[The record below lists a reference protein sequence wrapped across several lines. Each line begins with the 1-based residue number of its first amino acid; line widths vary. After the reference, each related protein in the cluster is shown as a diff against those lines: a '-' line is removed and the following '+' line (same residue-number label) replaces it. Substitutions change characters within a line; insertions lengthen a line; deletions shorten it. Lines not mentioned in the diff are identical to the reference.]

1 MNLALVRKETNQLV
15 FESEGYLLIHEDLR
29 LEDYE
34 VEVTYTTSGSHF
46 VATRFLTEIY
56 YFGFR
61 LEKRGTGWF
70 LTGEEYREGT
80 SRVLVEKQITQTMTS
95 PYRIKITVEGSKQT
109 VSLNGVVALV
119 MEYQNIVNGY
129 VGLMEKTGATV
140 TALTIDQLFPS
151 GYTTTILNNEYIKTE
166 ETETEEQLIELNGT
180 ESTVALNLPTEV
192 ETSFTVSFDY
202 EGTGS
207 VTIDGVTDTLSAI
220 GFARHVCTRHTLVGV
235 DRTVLIKANGLLR
248 IKNVQMEKG
257 SVYLGYVP
265 TEATANMRPK
275 SEVSFPTKRNVYP
288 EGSLYYKGSFRSN
301 ASTVKKILLK
311 TGNLE
316 VGIVN
321 RQAYL
326 NVNGIIVQTVAAA
339 SLKDFTVVA
348 SWSASQLNIGLQSN
362 VFATAEYKGATTV
375 QIGNMMTL
383 TDATYFYD
391 GSVDELVLWKK
402 PTPTS
407 ELHLLN
413 MTYNPMAR
421 SFTSDFN
428 DVISSKEKTFVE
440 ATLAPIDGSPILV
453 EDEEG
458 ALEKVAFFDMETA
471 DYRTWN
477 EEFIRYD
484 GKSDYLVIAYQ
495 NIDPINFKV
504 SIYHEE
510 VFIGF
515 AEKIDERK
523 VYLTLTDEQKREYF
537 GEELKVRYQVNRS
550 YIVDYKHAPVDSYRV
565 QLAKAQGKEL
575 SVTQEGNRMNQMRLS
590 TEIELNP
597 LENAQSEGFL
607 YITNQVQKIGGFRI
621 FLTPDKLQADGIE
634 TSTLII
640 EPIDLE
646 GNEVIGASLDVT
658 TNAGLIEPMVSRK
671 YAKIRSAGGRY
682 YYTYHA
688 PYIQTKIER
697 AVQNIGITIKDRKT
711 GIGTEVP
718 IYLRP
723 VTHALKAA
731 PKAFRFESQ
740 IIFEY
745 LAKCY
750 KRQDA
755 PAEWIEI
762 LDQNQDG
769 RVDDYEMKWLQDH
782 MNDTSLQ
789 GIAKQLKEME
799 G

>member
-15 FESEGYLLIHEDLR
+15 FESEGYMLIHKDLR

-70 LTGEEYREGT
+70 LTGEEYRDGT
-80 SRVLVEKQITQTMTS
+80 SRILVEKQLAQTLTS
-95 PYRIKITVEGSKQT
+95 PYRMKVTIEGAKQT
-109 VSLNGVVALV
+109 VTLNDTVVLV

-129 VGLMEKTGATV
+129 VALIEKINAVVTGI
-140 TALTIDQLFPS
+140 TIDQLFPS
-151 GYTTTILNNEYIKTE
+151 GYTPTILKNEYIKTAETSDE
-166 ETETEEQLIELNGT
+166 ERFVEINGV
-180 ESTVALNLPTEV
+180 ESTMTFTLPIEV
-192 ETSFTVSFDY
+192 GTSFTVSFDY
-202 EGTGS
+202 DGNGT
-207 VTIDGVTDTLSAI
+207 VTIDGVTDTLNAT
-220 GFARHVCTRHTLVGV
+220 GYARHTCTRHTLVGT
-235 DRTVLIKANGLLR
+235 DRTVTIKGNGLIR
-248 IKNVQMEKG
+248 IKNVQIEKE

-265 TEATANMRPK
+265 TETEIGIRPK
-275 SEVSFPTKRNVYP
+275 SEVSFPTKRNLYE

-311 TGNLE
+311 SGNLE
-316 VGIVN
+316 IGIVN

-326 NVNGIIVQTVAAA
+326 NVNGLIVQTVAATT
-339 SLKDFTVVA
+339 LKDFVVVA
-348 SWSASQLNIGLQSN
+348 SWSTSNLSIGLQS
-362 VFATAEYKGATTV
+362 TALSVAQYNGATDV
-375 QIGNMMTL
+375 KIGNLMTL
-383 TDATYFYD
+383 TDETYFYD
-391 GSVDELVLWKK
+391 GSVDELVVWKK
-402 PTPTS
+402 PTQMN
-407 ELHLLN
+407 ELSQLN
-413 MTYNPMAR
+413 MTYNPMSR

-453 EDEEG
+453 SDEEG
-458 ALEKVAFFDMETA
+458 ALEKVTFFDMETA

-484 GKSDYLVIAYQ
+484 GKSNYLLIAYN
-495 NIDPINFKV
+495 NIDGENFKV
-504 SIYHEE
+504 SIYHED

-515 AEKIDERK
+515 AERIEERK
-523 VYLTLTDEQKREYF
+523 VYLDLTDEQKKEYF

-590 TEIELNP
+590 TEVELNP

-607 YITNQVQKIGGFRI
+607 YITNAVQEIGGFRV

-658 TNAGLIEPMVSRK
+658 TNSGLIEPMVSRK

-697 AVQNIGITIKDRKT
+697 SVQNVSITIKDRKT

-718 IYLRP
+718 VYLRP
-723 VTHALKAA
+723 VTQVLKAS
-731 PKAFRFESQ
+731 PKAFRLESQ
-740 IIFEY
+740 MVFEY
-745 LAKCY
+745 MAKCY

-755 PAEWIEI
+755 PKEWVNL

-769 RVDDYEMKWLQDH
+769 RVDDYEIKWLQDH
-782 MNDTSLQ
+782 MNDASLQ
-789 GIAKQLKEME
+789 GIVKKLKEME